1 MCQVH
6 RLSVALSRG
15 PELCASTEKVT
26 TMTDSSGTVG
36 RRGHLLTLEGGE
48 GVGKSTNLAF
58 IEALLRARGL
68 DVCVTR
74 EPGGT
79 PLGEAIRGLLLADES
94 TAPSAM
100 AELLLIFAAR
110 AQHIQDVIE
119 PALAAGRWVLCDRFT
134 DATYAYQGFARG
146 LSLDTIATLELL
158 VQGQVRPSFSILL
171 DLPPSVGLE
180 RASQRAA
187 LDRFEV
193 EGEQFF
199 NRVRE
204 GYLSRTTLEPDRWL
218 VVDASQSLMQVQD
231 HLTVGLTH
239 WMQKAC

>member
-1 MCQVH
+1 M
-6 RLSVALSRG
+6 
-15 PELCASTEKVT
+15 TE
-26 TMTDSSGTVG
+26 SAGTVD

-48 GVGKSTNLAF
+48 GVGKSTNLAC
-58 IEALLRARGL
+58 IEALLRAHGL

-79 PLGEAIRGLLLADES
+79 PIGEAIRGLLLAEGP

-146 LSLDTIATLELL
+146 LSLDAIATLEL
-158 VQGQVRPSFSILL
+158 
-171 DLPPSVGLE
+171 
-180 RASQRAA
+180 RAV
-187 LDRFEV
+187 F
-193 EGEQFF
+193 
-199 NRVRE
+199 
-204 GYLSRTTLEPDRWL
+204 
-218 VVDASQSLMQVQD
+218 
-231 HLTVGLTH
+231 
-239 WMQKAC
+239 